1 MPGVS
6 GDGKGWRLPS
16 KDDWKAM
23 FVGCL
28 AAATG
33 AAPVSVDDTDINISN
48 FRSIQFTWD
57 KTHLSPASLRGL
69 SVLLTNH

>member
-48 FRSIQFTWD
+48 FMSIQFTWD
-57 KTHLSPASLRGL
+57 CQ
-69 SVLLTNH
+69 